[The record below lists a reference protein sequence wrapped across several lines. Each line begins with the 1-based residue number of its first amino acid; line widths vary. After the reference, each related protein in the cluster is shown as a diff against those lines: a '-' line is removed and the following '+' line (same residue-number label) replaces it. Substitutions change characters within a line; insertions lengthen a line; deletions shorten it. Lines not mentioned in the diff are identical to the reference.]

1 MTPRHSAG
9 FAPARPAS
17 SLDFSPV
24 VLLVENDRTLRELL
38 QESLEV
44 DQFRVLIA
52 SNGEE
57 ALAVAGASMPDLVV
71 TDVSMPR
78 LDGFGLIRAIR
89 RLYPDVPI
97 IVTSGDPLYGERP
110 LAAVAAELDVEAT
123 FLKPF
128 DLGDLSLAARTAVPY
143 LRSAPVPGRMSA

>member
-97 IVTSGDPLYGERP
+97 IVTSGECITSTALVWSTTITAP
-110 LAAVAAELDVEAT
+110 ASAT
-123 FLKPF
+123 
-128 DLGDLSLAARTAVPY
+128 
-143 LRSAPVPGRMSA
+143 